1 MPGVNGQ
8 RDPERLWG
16 ASLEFGA
23 ESHSFGDCLG
33 PQVTVRVGQ
42 PGAGCPQST
51 GLRGPGQARSGCR
64 LGGRSRAG
72 CRAGDSHPWNREGAE
87 GWGKSPKGFP
97 SAHALCK
104 ALHVLLPCLPC
115 PKEAPV
121 WGCPPA
127 PGPTLAHI
135 PLPGGRA
142 GGTAGSLAPCP
153 PSPCLPPA
161 HARPH
166 VQGEAARSSPSLGL
180 VSRQQPGSSS
190 PGSLSPARPPAVPAI
205 CRRWQPAAPGF
216 LPAPGPRCSGLP
228 LSQTIPGNLQQ
239 AQPQGAH
246 SFAQR
251 GGEILSQDVP
261 PGKGRL
267 LAGCC
272 RAANG
277 GERALRTWR
286 CLQHAGLPS
295 TPSRRLPPAPRRH
308 GGQAARTYA
317 RASPVLLKG
326 FCFFLSGL
334 DALQEQLGDLN
345 PAAAEAPGLQV
356 KTS

>member
-1 MPGVNGQ
+1 MGKISKGLSLRSRPLQ
-8 RDPERLWG
+8 SPSR
-16 ASLEFGA
+16 ASPVPALPQGSPSVGLSPSSQPYLG
-23 ESHSFGDCLG
+23 SHPAARRQGW
-33 PQVTVRVGQ
+33 RHRGQ
-42 PGAGCPQST
+42 PGAVSSLPVPAACPRT
-51 GLRGPGQARSGCR
+51 A
-64 LGGRSRAG
+64 SRAG
-72 CRAGDSHPWNREGAE
+72 
-87 GWGKSPKGFP
+87 
-97 SAHALCK
+97 
-104 ALHVLLPCLPC
+104 
-115 PKEAPV
+115 
-121 WGCPPA
+121 
-127 PGPTLAHI
+127 
-135 PLPGGRA
+135 
-142 GGTAGSLAPCP
+142 
-153 PSPCLPPA
+153 
-161 HARPH
+161 
-166 VQGEAARSSPSLGL
+166 RSSEEQPQPGA
-180 VSRQQPGSSS
+180 REQAAAGEQQPRLPEPRRASSCAS
-190 PGSLSPARPPAVPAI
+190 HMPAMAAC
-205 CRRWQPAAPGF
+205 CRGAPGF

-228 LSQTIPGNLQQ
+228 SSQTIPGNLQQ

-261 PGKGRL
+261 PGKGKL

-286 CLQHAGLPS
+286 CLQDAGLPS